1 MRLLRTLFLAAAIGA
16 TAPMAAQ
23 QYKGKASYYSNALH
37 GRRMSDGTTYDKN
50 SMTCAHRSLPLG
62 TLVKVTNPKNGKSV
76 VVKVTDRGPHHRR
89 QLIDLSRK
97 AAEEIDILRQGVAD
111 VVVEVVK
118 KVKKE

>member
-1 MRLLRTLFLAAAIGA
+1 MRLLRTLLLAAAIGA

-23 QYKGKASYYSNALH
+23 QYKGKASYYSNSLH
-37 GRRMSDGTTYDKN
+37 GRRMSDGSPYDKN

-62 TLVKVTNPKNGKSV
+62 TLVKVT
-76 VVKVTDRGPHHRR
+76 DRGPHHRR
-89 QLIDLSRK
+89 LLIDLSRK